1 MTLEEFTKLVED
13 YGCEPSRWP
22 VGLRQECENF
32 IAGSTE
38 ARALINQQQDLDT
51 LMDRLRVPEF
61 PGLEA
66 RVLNQALP
74 PRSASPVDQF
84 LQWLLPTGSVGKQLW
99 RPAMVACL
107 PLVFGIVIGNFYN
120 FGVGL
125 RSEGFE
131 YWDDELYMLSLNDYT
146 ENLF

>member
-13 YGCEPSRWP
+13 YGTEPSRWP
-22 VGLRQECENF
+22 VRLRQECEDF
-32 IAGSTE
+32 IAGNTE
-38 ARALINQQQDLDT
+38 ADALINRQRDLEI

-74 PRSASPVDQF
+74 PRYSSPIDQF
-84 LQWLLPTGSVGKQLW
+84 LEWLLPTGSVGKQLW

-107 PLVFGIVIGNFYN
+107 PLVVGIVIGNFYN